1 MKTGLIIVNYN
12 DYKSTKDLLDN
23 IKDYKVIDKIVIVDN
38 HSKDEEISLLKKIRN
53 KKVKVLYLD
62 ENKGYSKAINEGSKY
77 LISEFGKCNIIIS
90 NSDIIINSEKDIKEL
105 LKMML
110 DKEIGIVAPVILE
123 NKSLNRG
130 WKLPRPVDEIIMNI
144 PVIGKKYYKKKM
156 LYKEEN
162 YTDDITEVDVVSGC
176 FFLTKSDILKEINF
190 LDENVFL
197 YYEENIL
204 SKKLK
209 SINKKVKINNNVIV
223 IHNHSVTID
232 KNIKKINKYKLQ
244 KKSQY
249 YFEKNYNNAKKYE
262 LFFLNLTVNITTI
275 LLIFK
280 YRLEK

>member
-12 DYKSTKDLLDN
+12 DYKSTKELLDN

-62 ENKGYSKAINEGSKY
+62 ENKGYSSAINEGCKY
-77 LISEFGKCNIIIS
+77 LINEFGKCNIIIS
-90 NSDIIINSEKDIKEL
+90 NSDIVINSEKDIKEL

-130 WKLPRPVDEIIMNI
+130 WKLPRPVDEIIMNFPI
-144 PVIGKKYYKKKM
+144 IGKKYYKRFM
-156 LYKEEN
+156 LYKEEK
-162 YTDDITEVDVVSGC
+162 YIDDISEVDVVSGC

-209 SINKKVKINNNVIV
+209 SINKKIKINNNVIV

-249 YFEKNYNNAKKYE
+249 YFEKNYNNAKKHE
-262 LFFLNLTVNITTI
+262 LFFLNLTVKITTI
-275 LLIFK
+275 LLKIK
-280 YRLEK
+280 YMLGK